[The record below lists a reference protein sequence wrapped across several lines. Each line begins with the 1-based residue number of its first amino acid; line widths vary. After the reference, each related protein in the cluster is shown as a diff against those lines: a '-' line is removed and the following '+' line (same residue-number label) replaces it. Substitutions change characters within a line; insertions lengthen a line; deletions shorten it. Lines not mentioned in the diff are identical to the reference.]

1 MSEIL
6 VYVELQTGPTL
17 VGRLWPR
24 MRQGRE
30 SATFEYDKQWLS
42 NPQRFSLEPALHLGA
57 GPQHTATDQ
66 AIFGALGDSAPD
78 RWGRT
83 LMKYGERRRAAKEGR
98 AARTLGESDYLLL
111 VDDEARQGALRFAM
125 REGGPF
131 LAESEGVRIPPVIE
145 LPRLLAAADHVESE
159 TDTDEELRLL
169 LAPGSSLGGARPKA
183 TVREADGSLAI
194 AKFPQ
199 RSDEFDVE
207 LWEAVTLELARNAGI
222 SVPAWRIERIS
233 EKPVLLLARFDRSG
247 QQRIPFL
254 SAMSMLGARDHQPHS
269 YLEIADALRQYGA
282 SPDADLHE
290 LWRRIAFN
298 VLVSNTDDHLRNH
311 GFLYEGG
318 AGWRLAPAYDLNPV
332 PVEVKPRI
340 LSTSIS
346 FDSAEASLELA
357 LEVAG
362 EFGLKP
368 TEAKAV
374 AKEVGAAVSRW
385 KQTARQM
392 GITDRAASK
401 MASAFEHADMEM
413 AQAI

>member
-6 VYVELQTGPTL
+6 VYIELENGPFL

-24 MRQGRE
+24 IRQGRE
-30 SATFEYDKQWLS
+30 SATFEYDKEWLAH
-42 NPQRFSLEPALHLGA
+42 PQRFSLEPALSLDA

-66 AIFGALGDSAPD
+66 VLFGALGDSAPD

-83 LMKYGERRRAAKEGR
+83 LMRYGERRRAEKEGR
-98 AARTLGESDYLLL
+98 APRTLGESDYLLL
-111 VDDEARQGALRFAM
+111 VDDEARQGALRFAIQ
-125 REGGPF
+125 EGGPF
-131 LAESEGVRIPPVIE
+131 LAASTGLRIPPVIE

-183 TVREADGSLAI
+183 TVREQDGRLAI
-194 AKFPQ
+194 AKLPQ
-199 RSDEFDVE
+199 RNDEFDVE
-207 LWEAVTLELARNAGI
+207 LWEAVTLTLAANAGI
-222 SVPAWRIERIS
+222 TVTAWRIEHIS
-233 EKPVLLLARFDRSG
+233 EKPVLLLSRFDRNG

-254 SAMSMLGARDHQPHS
+254 SAMSMLGARDHQPRS
-269 YLEIADALRQYGA
+269 YLEIADALRQHGA
-282 SPDADLHE
+282 SPDADIQQ
-290 LWRRIAFN
+290 LWRRLAFN

-332 PVEVKPRI
+332 PVEIKARI

-346 FDSAEASLELA
+346 FDSAEASLKLA
-357 LEVAG
+357 LEVAE

-368 TEAKAV
+368 DEAKAV
-374 AKEVGAAVSRW
+374 AREVGVAVSQWRPTA
-385 KQTARQM
+385 KQL
-392 GITDRAASK
+392 GIAEKAISK
-401 MASAFEHADMEM
+401 MASAFEHSDLAM
-413 AQAI
+413 ANSL